1 MKAVSRF
8 FEDAAIGLNTAARLL
23 VAFTVAIVL
32 FMLMVLSEAADR
44 AVAWFAQ
51 LFYLGNPTRM
61 AITDTDVHIDVP
73 LSNMAVAAFNGGNLI
88 GEALFPPVPVDKQS
102 DKYYVMNKAD
112 WLRLPDTTLRG
123 PKQSPRRV
131 EFSVSSDS
139 YFAANYALA
148 GENAFESLANQDRA
162 IQLRRR
168 TAMFVTSVLRRS
180 KEQRIASKV
189 TSISNLGSGVALT
202 GTSKWSDY
210 ANSDPIAAVNTAHAF
225 IRGTTGFT
233 GNVAVIDYDTMV
245 ALRRHPVLLDMYK
258 YTQGGQ
264 VTDAQIAE
272 QFRVGRII
280 VADAIKENAKEG
292 GTSSMT
298 NMWGN
303 ICGIFHVEPAST
315 MEDVMTFGQTFR
327 WTNPLFGVP
336 FAVRTYDDPDK
347 GKLVEITDCSY
358 YDDEK
363 VIARD
368 LSYLIKDTL

>member
-1 MKAVSRF
+1 MKAVNRF
-8 FEDAAIGLNTAARLL
+8 FDDVSVGLSTAARLMVVYL
-23 VAFTVAIVL
+23 VTVVAFIS
-32 FMLMVLSEAADR
+32 MLAMDAADR
-44 AVAWFAQ
+44 AAVYFAR
-51 LFYLGNPTRM
+51 LFHLGNPLQSG
-61 AITDTDVHIDVP
+61 ITASDVHIDVP
-73 LSNMAVAAFNGGNLI
+73 LSNMAVMAFNGGNLI

-131 EFSVSSDS
+131 EFSVSSES
-139 YFAANYALA
+139 YYALNYALA
-148 GENAFESLANQDRA
+148 GENAFEALANADRA

-168 TAMFVTSVLRRS
+168 TAMFVTNVLRRS

-189 TSISNLGSGVALT
+189 TSISNLGSGVALS

-210 ANSDPIAAVNTAHAF
+210 ANSDPVAAVNTAHAF
-225 IRGTTGFT
+225 IRGVTGFT

-245 ALRRHPVLLDMYK
+245 TLRRHPVLLDMYK

-264 VTDAQIAE
+264 VTDGQIAE
-272 QFRVGRII
+272 QFRVSRII
-280 VADAIKENAKEG
+280 IADAIKENAREG

-303 ICGIFHVEPAST
+303 YCGIFHVEPAST

-347 GKLVEITDCSY
+347 GKLIEVTDCSY

-368 LSYLIKDTL
+368 LSYGITGTL